1 MSGFS
6 SSDDKVWK
14 RGAGLP
20 ATSIDSRS
28 QTTRGPRNS
37 TDRYDRAPSAATAS
51 RNGSD
56 RYGKAPSASTA
67 SLLTEE
73 SLKRANL
80 GRDKFKSR
88 STDDETASVS
98 SYSSIATF
106 QSTLHSRIRLQ
117 EREID
122 RESVGKAIKRG
133 KILRID
139 DEKAMIVHEN
149 IIAIVAESEVQALQK
164 SELDEIKTILSNKRI
179 LVTAWKFETDELDTP
194 EEYATHALLLDCWNS
209 CCSVIEAGSDGEA
222 FIEALQLESSKHS
235 PERFA
240 AILNFEGLTSNA
252 YMRFTF
258 LHLAVWSGLSATV
271 ESLLSLG
278 ASPNILALTKKQY
291 PPLFYAF
298 SSKVPDIVRNEP
310 FRRNRIAQL
319 ILEAPITSSR
329 TPFNVNHIANNV
341 TALQKAVY
349 IGAAEAAQL
358 LLNHGADPDIKQSYE
373 SARELALIKGMD
385 LVYPA
390 LIDGQ
395 PPSHTSDESQICV
408 K

>member
-20 ATSIDSRS
+20 AATSVDRRS

-37 TDRYDRAPSAATAS
+37 TDRYGR
-51 RNGSD
+51 
-56 RYGKAPSASTA
+56 APSASTA
-67 SLLTEE
+67 SLLTEQ

-80 GRDKFKSR
+80 GRDEFKPR
-88 STDDETASVS
+88 STDDETASIS
-98 SYSSIATF
+98 SYSSIASF

-117 EREID
+117 EREIERD
-122 RESVGKAIKRG
+122 RVGKAIKWG

-139 DEKAMIVHEN
+139 DEKAMILHKN
-149 IIAIVAESEVQALQK
+149 IIAIVAESDVQTLKK
-164 SELDEIKTILSNKRI
+164 SELEEIENILVRGVNVHNKRI
-179 LVTAWKFETDELDTP
+179 LVTAWKYETDELDTP

-209 CCSVIEAGSDGEA
+209 CCSEIEADSDGEA
-222 FIEALQLESSKHS
+222 FIEALRLESAKHS

-258 LHLAVWSGLSATV
+258 LHLAVWSGLPTIV

-278 ASPNILALTKKQY
+278 ASPNIIALTKKQY

-298 SSKVPDIVRNEP
+298 SSAVPDIVRNEP

-329 TPFNVNHIANNV
+329 TPVDVNHIANNV

-358 LLNHGADPDIKQSYE
+358 LLNHGADPDIKGAYE

-385 LVYPA
+385 LVYPT
-390 LIDGQ
+390 LLDGQ
-395 PPSHTSDESQICV
+395 PPSHTSDESQISV